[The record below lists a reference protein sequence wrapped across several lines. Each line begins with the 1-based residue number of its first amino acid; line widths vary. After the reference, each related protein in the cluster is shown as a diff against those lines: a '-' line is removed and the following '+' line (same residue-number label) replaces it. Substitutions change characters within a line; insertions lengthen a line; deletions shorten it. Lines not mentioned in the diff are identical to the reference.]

1 MISRR
6 SFSIT
11 AGAAGSALLLRPS
24 LALAQPVKVLKMA
37 NAAGVNDAQQC
48 FITAGRHPKLGYY
61 SSEGVDIEYVN
72 MSSVSQTLQ
81 AIATAQVTFGT
92 LVPGL
97 YLPAIAKEPSLNVVA
112 VYNWLPRNAT
122 AVVVKPG
129 SPLLKIADLY
139 GKRIGIRNQGDP
151 GVFVIRAMF
160 KELGLDDS
168 TTQFIAVGDGASAGL
183 SLQQDRVDAIATN
196 DTIASRI
203 ELVGIALRYL
213 PLTPN
218 FARISGAYFGV
229 GRTALKEDRKSLV
242 GLFRGMAKSTLF
254 ARANLDQAINIHWAL
269 YPESKPKS
277 KADEEAR
284 KEVKFLLR
292 ERKENW
298 MRQADDPEQRMGAST
313 LPDWQASLAIAA
325 DAAKDPSLP
334 SKLPDLSRVFSNDL
348 IGEINDFDKEAV
360 VRQAKSFT
368 L

>member
-6 SFSIT
+6 SFSI
-11 AGAAGSALLLRPS
+11 AAGGACSTLLLPPS
-24 LALAQPVKVLKMA
+24 LALAQQTKVMKMA
-37 NAAGVNDAQQC
+37 NAAGVNDAQLC
-48 FITAGRHPKLGYY
+48 FITAGLHPKLGYY

-72 MSSVSQTLQ
+72 MSSVSQTMQ
-81 AIATAQVTFGT
+81 AIATGQVAFGT

-97 YLPAIAKEPSLNVVA
+97 YLPAIAKEPSLDVVA

-122 AVVVKPG
+122 AVVVRPG
-129 SPLLKIADLY
+129 SAVQKVADLH
-139 GKRIGIRNQGDP
+139 GKRVGIRNQGDP

-183 SLQQDRVDAIATN
+183 SLQQDRIDAIATN
-196 DTIASRI
+196 DTIAARI
-203 ELVGIALRYL
+203 ELVGIPLRYL
-213 PLTPN
+213 PLTPA

-229 GRTALKEDRKSLV
+229 SRTALKNDRKNLV
-242 GLFRGMAKSTLF
+242 GLFRGMAKSTIF

-277 KADEEAR
+277 KSEDEGR
-284 KEVKFLLR
+284 KEVQFLLR

-298 MRQADDPEQRMGAST
+298 MRQKDDPEQRMGAST
-313 LPDWQASLAIAA
+313 LADWKASLAIAA
-325 DAAKDPSLP
+325 DAAKDPTLP
-334 SKLPDLSRVFSNDL
+334 GKLSDLTRAFSNDL
-348 IGEINDFDKEAV
+348 VDEINAFDKEAV
-360 VRQAKSFT
+360 IRQARSFT